1 MIYEILSDNIYVYVA
16 ETRDFVA
23 ETPLFAAKMTLNKIK
38 QNKRK

>member
-1 MIYEILSDNIYVYVA
+1 MTYEILLDNIYVYVA
-16 ETRDFVA
+16 KTRDFVT